1 MRILLFFIAVVISGC
16 SSFPHD
22 PPIEADKGWIEGTLD
37 NGLKYH
43 IYPVSGAPV
52 SVRLFV
58 RVGSAQETEQQRG
71 YAHFLEHMAFNGS
84 RHFSS
89 NEMVSLFEQAG
100 LTFGADI
107 NAYTAYYETVYQL
120 DLPDNTQLNNALLWM
135 RDIGDGLTI
144 APAEVEKEKGV
155 IQGEIRRT
163 RPENKSLADKYYDY
177 LLKGTALE
185 DLDPVGDSLSVQ
197 SATPESIIAFYKKWY
212 HPENAEL
219 IVTGNIDTTT
229 IEALIESQFA
239 SWKAGAGISKT
250 RIDYVP
256 IELSDFVDEVGEYEA
271 PSITFMV
278 QRGKTAITTQGD
290 LMESWLDE
298 VALHLINQRMERM
311 YSDAAIPL
319 HDLYISNYYINFNRY
334 GILSASFPASERNDA
349 QGIFLSTLASMRD
362 YGVTQEEV
370 DVSLAYYQQLLNDVD
385 YHWRHKEALDFAESK
400 VMSLSLQQPIQSRE
414 DYRQSLKRFLNLAT
428 LETVNE
434 QLRDLLAAKYSVVIG
449 VEPGDSIAAW
459 QAKIPEIRT
468 QYAKP
473 GTQPMILSVAE
484 NELAEPS
491 QNGAILSQEKNAL
504 GFEVWTLSNGI
515 EVWFQQDSDA
525 GDWVNVVYGSQGGK
539 AALDPSLYPAVELTI
554 PVISR
559 SGLGDFNGPQLDT
572 FLQRNSIEVYPY
584 ISFSH
589 HGVEVGVPKNKL
601 HQGFKVLF
609 NFASDVNVESR
620 HLKTVKQEY
629 QQELKT
635 YLSTP
640 LGQWNQAINHNSY
653 LPSSRHYMS
662 SASGYQSVSEAQIRS
677 VHEQLFGQ
685 FRGNKVVI
693 IADLEANELN
703 EVLRQYLASINLET
717 AEPMDFEVGYN
728 QNVES
733 VIDLDIYNE
742 QNSFYLIR
750 LTNPSASQSSVRNA
764 YIDDMIQR
772 ILSKRLTAYIREEL
786 GLDYAPEAYSA
797 QQDQEPVTDW
807 FVEAQVAPQDIDR
820 IEQAIGKVLN
830 DLLTDV
836 KQSDVDAAARQL
848 AVALQALENQPVDR
862 TWFYARYLVHGY
874 GVESLLDVDSMTSTI
889 TLDDVQKR
897 IGESFG
903 HKVIRSKYTLTPKP
917 LER

>member
-1 MRILLFFIAVVISGC
+1 MRIFLFFIAVVISGC
-16 SSFPHD
+16 SSFPND
-22 PPIEADKGWIEGTLD
+22 PPIEADKGWIEGALG

-58 RVGSAQETEQQRG
+58 RVGSLQETDQQRG

-163 RPENKSLADKYYDY
+163 RPGNKSLADKYYDY

-197 SATPESIIAFYKKWY
+197 SATPESITAFYQKWY

-278 QRGKTAITTQGD
+278 QRDKTAITTQGE

-298 VALHLINQRMERM
+298 VALHLINQRVERM

-334 GILSASFPASERNDA
+334 GILSASFPATERDDA

-362 YGVTQEEV
+362 YGVTQEEM

-414 DYRQSLKRFLNLAT
+414 GYRQSLERFLNLAT

-515 EVWFQQDSDA
+515 EVWFQQDPNS

-572 FLQRNSIEVYPY
+572 FLQRNSIEVYPF

-601 HQGFKVLF
+601 QQGFKVLF

-820 IEQAIGKVLN
+820 IEQAIDKVLN

-874 GVESLLDVDSMTSTI
+874 GVESLLDVDAMTSTI

-917 LER
+917 